1 MKRFACVL
9 CCILSFIGAFPSYSS
24 VNDTVDKMLQELEK
38 CDLSIRSSI
47 LDDIIECMEHSEHA
61 IGIKERLQLT
71 IGLVKC
77 VKLDINKITDCISQ
91 ISIYIPELKTAKYK
105 DVMTCSPLIEISS
118 FQELE
123 NVEDNK
129 PVLGCRKP
137 FSDTPESIEQKL
149 TKNEFVQHIFSDE
162 GRFVLIENSLI
173 LYSIGE
179 LEIYFEYMR
188 KLYEKAS

>member
-1 MKRFACVL
+1 MKRLVYVL
-9 CCILSFIGAFPSYSS
+9 WCTLSCIGAFPSYSS

-47 LDDIIECMEHSEHA
+47 LDDIIDCIDHSDEQA
-61 IGIKERLQLT
+61 ISIKERLQLT
-71 IGLVKC
+71 IALVKC
-77 VKLDINKITDCISQ
+77 VKLDINKITDCINQ
-91 ISIYIPELKTAKYK
+91 ISTYIPELETARYK
-105 DVMTCSPLIEISS
+105 DVMTCSPIIEISS

-123 NVEDNK
+123 NIEDNE

-137 FSDTPESIEQKL
+137 FSGTPESIEQEL

-179 LEIYFEYMR
+179 WRCCI
-188 KLYEKAS
+188 